1 MDSSNG
7 NSGGSSSVTISSPI
21 KVAGSLDVS
30 LANGLDLSSGI
41 KLQYDKGRFI
51 QETASRM
58 FAATSFFDFD
68 DNGKLVIKKDSQ
80 VQQIAKR
87 CVRYANLLANEV
99 FPKK

>member
-7 NSGGSSSVTISSPI
+7 NGGGTSSVTISSPV
-21 KVAGSLDVS
+21 KVAGSLEVS

-41 KLQYDKGRFI
+41 RLQYDKGRFV
-51 QETASRM
+51 QETASRI

-87 CVRYANLLANEV
+87 SVRYAKLLADEV
-99 FPKK
+99 FS

>member
-7 NSGGSSSVTISSPI
+7 NSGPTSVTLSSPV
-21 KVAGSLDVS
+21 KVAGSLEVS

-41 KLQYDKGRFI
+41 KLQYDKGRFV
-51 QETASRM
+51 QETASKI

-87 CVRYANLLANEV
+87 SVRYAKLLADEV
-99 FPKK
+99 FS

>member
-1 MDSSNG
+1 MDSGNG
-7 NSGGSSSVTISSPI
+7 NSGPTSVTLSSPV
-21 KVAGSLDVS
+21 KVAGSLEVS

-41 KLQYDKGRFI
+41 RLQYDKGRFV
-51 QETASRM
+51 QETASRI

-87 CVRYANLLANEV
+87 SVRYAKLLADEV
-99 FPKK
+99 FS